1 MENRT
6 PATRAEIL
14 RAAAETFGTQ
24 PEYLW
29 QDTPS
34 DAVLRHTEGRRWYAV
49 LMTVPRARLGLPG
62 VGAADILNVKCD
74 PALAGSLRLNPGIL
88 PAYHMNKDTWLSVLL
103 DGTVERGMALDLLA
117 MSYRLT
123 APAPPAPETQT
134 RRGPGC
140 VGRARQPGLF

>member
-1 MENRT
+1 MENKT

-34 DAVLRHTEGRRWYAV
+34 DAVLRHTDGRRWYAV

-62 VGAADILNVKCD
+62 AGSAAQPSHSQPSACQAGLAAAAPSNSASGSLHKSSV
-74 PALAGSLRLNPGIL
+74 ALARYN
-88 PAYHMNKDTWLSVLL
+88 
-103 DGTVERGMALDLLA
+103 
-117 MSYRLT
+117 
-123 APAPPAPETQT
+123 
-134 RRGPGC
+134 RRGATSASSMCWSTGSRSAWP
-140 VGRARQPGLF
+140 L

>member
-6 PATRAEIL
+6 LATRAEIL

-34 DAVLRHTEGRRWYAV
+34 YAVLRHTEGRRWYAV

-62 VGAADILNVKCD
+62 AGAADILNVKCD

-103 DGTVERGMALDLLA
+103 DGTVEGMECVKD
-117 MSYRLT
+117 RLFT
-123 APAPPAPETQT
+123 VQFHPESAP
-134 RRGPGC
+134 GPQDSGY
-140 VGRARQPGLF
+140 LFDKFVRLMAANKKD